1 MSERVVM
8 NSDDIRRSLAR
19 IAHEIIERNRDM
31 ENMVLV
37 GMRTR
42 GVPLACRLSSNLER
56 FENVHVPV
64 GALDI
69 SFYRD
74 DVPIES
80 RLNTDVSGRGLVFN
94 GTEMPVEVEGRSVV
108 LVDDVLYTG
117 RTVRAAMNELFDY
130 GRPERIELAVL
141 IDRGGRELPIQ
152 PTVVGRRIE
161 VPEEISVVLSRDDDG
176 RLHLTLE
183 ERRDS

>member
-1 MSERVVM
+1 MLEL
-8 NSDDIRRSLAR
+8 DAEATYRSLAAR
-19 IAHEIIERNRDM
+19 LREEVTGRDVRLVGVHTGGVWLAQRLKEDLKVAHE
-31 ENMVLV
+31 V
-37 GMRTR
+37 GI
-42 GVPLACRLSSNLER
+42 
-56 FENVHVPV
+56 
-64 GALDI
+64 LDI

-74 DVPIES
+74 DFS
-80 RLNTDVSGRGLVFN
+80 RTGLNPTVKPSTIAFD
-94 GTEMPVEVEGRSVV
+94 VEGADIV